1 MLPRVDPFGTGGL
14 YLVGTAPPHS
24 SCLALP
30 TSLSSI
36 RSRTSRLPGSR
47 GASRRA
53 GVRVAASG
61 QDQAAPT
68 HRRPGR
74 AGRGLHTCPGP
85 GAQPAQLNPRPGS
98 PQGASWLSTEPPKN
112 LGSSPL
118 CTPLAELLLQRHG
131 WETPNSLACWGC
143 RRSRHVAQSSL
154 QDSPPQGTPRWQCP
168 APGAMFT
175 EHVAV

>member
-1 MLPRVDPFGTGGL
+1 M
-14 YLVGTAPPHS
+14 GTAPSHS
-24 SCLALP
+24 SHLALP
-30 TSLSSI
+30 TSLSSVQ
-36 RSRTSRLPGSR
+36 SCASRLPGSR

-61 QDQAAPT
+61 QGQPAPT

-74 AGRGLHTCPGP
+74 GLHTRPGP

-118 CTPLAELLLQRHG
+118 CTLLPELLLQRHG

-143 RRSRHVAQSSL
+143 RRSQRAAQSSL
-154 QDSPPQGTPRWQCP
+154 QDSPPQGTPRWQRP
-168 APGAMFT
+168 APGAVFT